1 MLDQRRRKHAAD
13 LDILDNSH
21 PASSNSLQRQRHAL
35 SHKVKVQAAQ
45 FECNA
50 PQMIHEVSWL
60 VPRCA
65 LAAGS
70 THSSLR
76 RPNPVLRSSLVVS
89 QIGVSQIGGLSDAK
103 AFLTARVRQICVRQ
117 IRLSDAWQNT
127 LIICA
132 IRSNWN
138 SLIKNGSLL
147 QVCCPAAVA
156 VVVDGR

>member
-127 LIICA
+127 L
-132 IRSNWN
+132 NVQN
-138 SLIKNGSLL
+138 TFLI
-147 QVCCPAAVA
+147 
-156 VVVDGR
+156 

>member
-13 LDILDNSH
+13 LDIVDNSH

-117 IRLSDAWQNT
+117 IRLSDAWPADADPWPDRLWFVRAPT
-127 LIICA
+127 V
-132 IRSNWN
+132 
-138 SLIKNGSLL
+138 SLTVPDVSVHVRESL
-147 QVCCPAAVA
+147 
-156 VVVDGR
+156 